1 MIGWTRTTA
10 IMKPLRRP
18 ERTPTAS
25 DAPMIETGSD
35 HPFGTSTAATSALTR
50 PASGPT
56 ERSMPP
62 SPESTGAV
70 CAIAMTMNGTA
81 PTDETVPVARV
92 GEGVARDRI
101 EDEERDQRA
110 EDGPGIAP

>member
-25 DAPMIETGSD
+25 DAPMTETGSD

-70 CAIAMTMNGTA
+70 CAIAMMMKGTA
-81 PTDETVPVARV
+81 PTTRPFQLLGSVKALLAIALRMRN
-92 GEGVARDRI
+92 AT
-101 EDEERDQRA
+101 RA
-110 EDGPGIAP
+110 PSTGQA